1 MVRIGAEIRPE
12 FDLWR
17 RVPCSQS
24 APGHLGRMQD
34 SLPQPL
40 RVAVVVASHRIV
52 GGHSVQARRLLEA
65 WRTEGLVDAWIVPI
79 DPVPPA
85 PIDRLLRIKYVRT
98 IVTQLWYWPLLVREL
113 RRADVVHAFAASYS
127 SFLLAP
133 LPAVV
138 VARLLGKAVVLN
150 YHSGEAPDHLRR
162 SAVARFVLRRLA
174 DVNVVPSPFLRD
186 VFRSFGIA
194 AEVVP
199 NLVDLRQITYRVR
212 DPLRPRLLCTRNF
225 EPIYNLSCV
234 LRAFAKIQAHYPAAT
249 LTLVGGGSQ
258 DTTLRKEAAALR
270 LENVLFVGRVAPAD
284 VHTYYAN
291 ADIYVQAPTID
302 NMPLSLLEAFASG
315 LPVVSTDVGGVPS
328 MLRHGVDGL
337 LVADNDADALAN
349 QVIELLT
356 DPALARRL
364 AAAAYR
370 TLAAYDWPV
379 VRDGWLQAYRRAI
392 GRIHQQA
399 SERTVESTPLNP
411 A

>member
-1 MVRIGAEIRPE
+1 
-12 FDLWR
+12 
-17 RVPCSQS
+17 
-24 APGHLGRMQD
+24 MQD
-34 SLPQPL
+34 SLPHRL
-40 RVAVVVASHRIV
+40 RIAVVVASQRIV
-52 GGHSVQARRLLEA
+52 GGHSVQARRLLDA

-138 VARLLGKAVVLN
+138 IARLLGKPVVLN

-162 SAVARFVLRRLA
+162 SPVARFVLRRLVDA
-174 DVNVVPSPFLRD
+174 NVVQSAFLQD
-186 VFRSFGIA
+186 VFRSFEID

-199 NLVDLRQITYRVR
+199 NLIDLRQFTYRVR

-225 EPIYNLSCV
+225 EPVYNLSCV
-234 LRAFAKIQAHYPAAT
+234 LRAFAKVQAHYPAAT
-249 LTLVGGGSQ
+249 LTLVGSGTE
-258 DTTLRKEAAALR
+258 DTKLRNEAAALR
-270 LENVLFVGRVAPAD
+270 LENVLFPGRIAPSE
-284 VHTYYAN
+284 VHAYYAN
-291 ADIYVQAPTID
+291 ADMYVQAPRID

-328 MLRHGVDGL
+328 ILRHDVDGL
-337 LVADNDADALAN
+337 LVANDDADALAD
-349 QVIELLT
+349 QVVKLLS
-356 DPALARRL
+356 DPAVAHRL
-364 AAAAYR
+364 AESARR
-370 TLAAYDWPV
+370 TLAAYEWPV
-379 VRDGWLQAYRRAI
+379 VRDGWLEVYRRAV
-392 GRIHQQA
+392 GRIRQQA
-399 SERTVESTPLNP
+399 SERAVESTPFNP